1 MTTHMP
7 DIQSLIERVE
17 AATGPSYELDCAI
30 WDAVYPGERQ
40 ARFDALT
47 AKGQPYHRRLGPADM
62 DGYVKPLRSFTT
74 SLDAAMTLVPRG
86 WIVEIRRYFN
96 NDGEFVSA
104 ASLTDSFTVG
114 RGCDPEEEVT
124 VSSRI
129 VERRQGADPTPLALC
144 AVALKARNPS
154 HEG

>member
-74 SLDAAMTLVPRG
+74 SLDAAMTLVPDDCIWLRLG
-86 WIVEIRRYFN
+86 P
-96 NDGEFVSA
+96 G
-104 ASLTDSFTVG
+104 TM
-114 RGCDPEEEVT
+114 T
-124 VSSRI
+124 VSRP
-129 VERRQGADPTPLALC
+129 DPNEKRWAKHFEATAATPALAL
-144 AVALKARNPS
+144 VAAALRSRAQGER
-154 HEG
+154 